1 MKKLLFSFCLLSF
14 VSSLFGQGLDY
25 YLPKNVTYNPAI
37 PTPKSVIYHEVGEWH
52 VTHDRLVNYMKAVA
66 AASDRITLQ
75 VTGYTYEGRPQL
87 ALIITSPQN
96 QKNIETLRTQHLALS
111 DPSKSTA
118 MNVEDMPDVVWMG
131 YSIHGNES
139 SGANA
144 SLLAA
149 YYLAAAQG
157 PEIDALLKNTII
169 LIDPSFNPDGLNR
182 FATWA
187 NMHKSATAVTDPNAR
202 EFNEVWPGG
211 RFNHYWFDLNRDW
224 LPAQHVESKNRLAFY
239 HQWMPNIF
247 TDHHEMGSNASFF
260 FQPGVPSR
268 ANPNTPAMNQELTG
282 KIGNFHAKFLDS
294 IGSFYFTKEG
304 YDDFYYGKGST
315 YPDING
321 GIGILFEQA
330 SSRGHA
336 QDTENGLLTFPF
348 TIRNQFTTTLSTL
361 AAARSM
367 RSELLNYQRNFYK
380 DVQKEAAA
388 SSIKGYVFGDVWDKS
403 RTYQFID
410 ILLRHGIEVYQAKDN
425 ITADGKNFAAA
436 SSFVVPTNQPQYKV
450 IKTIFEKT
458 LEYKDSLF
466 YDVTAWTFP
475 LAFNLPYAP
484 LTAATAALQ
493 GNKVTT
499 AVKPVGSIKGGSSD
513 YAYLFN
519 WDDYYAPKLLYNLQA
534 AGLNVKVATQ
544 KLEAATSAG
553 IQKFNYG
560 SIMVSVMGQS
570 KSPDQLFSII
580 GNAVKETGVDVYSI
594 PSGLAAGGIDLG
606 SGSFLKI
613 KMPKIMMF
621 GGTGTSATD
630 VGEIWH
636 LLDQKFNIPVSI
648 VDVDRFGS
656 IASDKYNV
664 IIMPSGGYNN
674 LEKAGQDKLRNWVS
688 SGGTLI
694 ATEDAVKWL
703 STAGLT
709 KVNFKNTDSDKK
721 DTTAMLP
728 YYLRA
733 DNMRAR
739 DMTGSIFEARMD
751 LTHPICYGYRQPTVS
766 VFKANNLFMD
776 PNNGAYDTPVMYTAN
791 PLQSGYL
798 YRGFKDVIKNS
809 AVINIDAVGRGKIIS
824 MVDNLNLRAFWYG
837 TSKLFLNS
845 VFFGDI
851 IRL

>member
-1 MKKLLFSFCLLSF
+1 MKQLLLFSLLFSFFSP
-14 VSSLFGQGLDY
+14 GQAQSLDY
-25 YLPKNVTYNPAI
+25 YLPKNVTYNSAI

-52 VTHDRLVNYMKAVA
+52 VTHDRLVNYMKAVD

-75 VTGYTYEGRPQL
+75 VTGFTYEGRPQL
-87 ALIITSPQN
+87 ALIITSPEN
-96 QKNIETLRTQHLALS
+96 QKNIEQIRQQHLALT
-111 DPSKSTA
+111 DPSKSATI
-118 MNVEDMPDVVWMG
+118 NVDNMPDVVWMG

-144 SLLAA
+144 SLLAV

-157 PEIDALLKNTII
+157 PAIDELLKNTVI

-187 NMHKSATAVTDPNAR
+187 NMHKSATPVTDPAAR

-247 TDHHEMGSNASFF
+247 TDHHEMGSNSSFF

-268 ANPNTPAMNQELTG
+268 ANPNTPKLNQELTG
-282 KIGNFHAKFLDS
+282 KIGNYHAKYLDS
-294 IGSFYFTKEG
+294 IGSLYFTKEG

-336 QDTENGLLTFPF
+336 QETENGLLTFPF

-361 AAARSM
+361 EAAKNLRK
-367 RSELLNYQRNFYK
+367 ELLTYQKNFYS

-388 SSIKGYVFGDVWDKS
+388 SAIKGYVFGDAWDKS
-403 RTYQFID
+403 RTYHLVD
-410 ILLRHGIEVYQAKDN
+410 ILLRHGIDVYEAKST
-425 ITADGKNFAAA
+425 ITAEGKTFAPAT
-436 SSFVVPTNQPQYKV
+436 SFIVPTNQPQYKV

-475 LAFNLPYAP
+475 LAFNLPYAAITTP
-484 LTAATAALQ
+484 TVAMQGDKVLTATRPT
-493 GNKVTT
+493 GN
-499 AVKPVGSIKGGSSD
+499 IKGGSSS
-513 YAYLFN
+513 YAYLFS
-519 WDDYYAPKLLYNLQA
+519 WDDYYAPKLLYQLQKG
-534 AGLNVKVATQ
+534 GLGVKVATQ
-544 KLEAATSAG
+544 KLEALTAEGVKKFDYGTILINVKGQTKTPEEVYKIINDAVAG
-553 IQKFNYG
+553 
-560 SIMVSVMGQS
+560 
-570 KSPDQLFSII
+570 
-580 GNAVKETGVDVYSI
+580 TGVVVYSI
-594 PSGLAAGGIDLG
+594 ASGLSSGGIDLG
-606 SGSFLKI
+606 SASFNTVKL
-613 KMPKIMMF
+613 PKVMMF

-636 LLDQKFNIPVSI
+636 LLDQKFNVPVSI
-648 VDVDRFGS
+648 VDVERFGS
-656 IASDKYNV
+656 VAADKYNV
-664 IIMPSGGYNN
+664 IIMPSGSYNN
-674 LEKAGQDKLRNWVS
+674 LDKNAQDKLRSWVS

-694 ATEDAVKWL
+694 ATEDAVRWL
-703 STAGLT
+703 SNAGFT
-709 KVNFKNTDSDKK
+709 KVTFKYADRDKN
-721 DTTAMLP
+721 DTASMEP
-728 YYLRA
+728 YYLRS
-733 DNMRAR
+733 DNVRAR
-739 DMTGSIFEARMD
+739 EMTGSIFEAKMD
-751 LTHPICYGYRQPTVS
+751 LTHPICYGYKLPTVS
-766 VFKANNLFMD
+766 VFKANNMFMD
-776 PNNGAYDTPVMYTAN
+776 GNNSPYDTPVMYTAD
-791 PLQSGYL
+791 PLQSGYI
-798 YRGFKDVIKNS
+798 YRGYKNVIKNS
-809 AVINIDAVGRGKIIS
+809 AVINIDVLGRGKIIS

-837 TSKLFLNS
+837 TSKLFMNS
-845 VFFGDI
+845 IFFGDI